1 MIKKEI
7 NEIKS
12 LYDTI
17 QECGINRLVGCY
29 VNGEKKKVKTFS
41 DSFYNLPEEEMHK
54 YLEIFRR
61 TLSGTPGKNLID
73 MEFVAGDKEDE
84 PVNSDAV
91 VSSIS
96 NNLGKDLLNKLRKS
110 ELQDDAVL
118 DEFYDK
124 VIANYNYT
132 GNYLILLIYQAY
144 DVPGISSDGLEMDD
158 ASDEV
163 FKYILCSICPMK
175 LTKPG
180 LGFDDALGEI
190 HTLKQIFAVELPDT
204 GFLFPEFNGRSSDDN
219 AVLSFSKRTDQ
230 LQDSFLEKVLG
241 VSVTLPAKQQKEGF
255 TEFVSEVL
263 GDESTFDTVLSIQEN
278 LKETV
283 KNKKTEAPGQAVF
296 LDKES
301 MRDAFERSGVSDNRL
316 EVFDKKFDEQFDMK
330 RLYEKQAR
338 VEISDENLDVK
349 HATKEEYVPTVKVEE
364 KLFADNV
371 APTRNFEVKNK
382 NMLLRVSSKRTD
394 IINTKMIDGKKCLVI
409 EITEDM
415 KVNGI
420 PVYLNEG
427 EDEQENLY

>member
-163 FKYILCSICPMK
+163 
-175 LTKPG
+175 T
-180 LGFDDALGEI
+180 
-190 HTLKQIFAVELPDT
+190 
-204 GFLFPEFNGRSSDDN
+204 
-219 AVLSFSKRTDQ
+219 
-230 LQDSFLEKVLG
+230 
-241 VSVTLPAKQQKEGF
+241 
-255 TEFVSEVL
+255 
-263 GDESTFDTVLSIQEN
+263 
-278 LKETV
+278 
-283 KNKKTEAPGQAVF
+283 
-296 LDKES
+296 
-301 MRDAFERSGVSDNRL
+301 
-316 EVFDKKFDEQFDMK
+316 
-330 RLYEKQAR
+330 
-338 VEISDENLDVK
+338 
-349 HATKEEYVPTVKVEE
+349 
-364 KLFADNV
+364 
-371 APTRNFEVKNK
+371 
-382 NMLLRVSSKRTD
+382 
-394 IINTKMIDGKKCLVI
+394 
-409 EITEDM
+409 
-415 KVNGI
+415 
-420 PVYLNEG
+420 
-427 EDEQENLY
+427 

>member
-1 MIKKEI
+1 
-7 NEIKS
+7 
-12 LYDTI
+12 
-17 QECGINRLVGCY
+17 
-29 VNGEKKKVKTFS
+29 
-41 DSFYNLPEEEMHK
+41 MHK

-338 VEISDENLDVK
+338 VEISDENLDVV